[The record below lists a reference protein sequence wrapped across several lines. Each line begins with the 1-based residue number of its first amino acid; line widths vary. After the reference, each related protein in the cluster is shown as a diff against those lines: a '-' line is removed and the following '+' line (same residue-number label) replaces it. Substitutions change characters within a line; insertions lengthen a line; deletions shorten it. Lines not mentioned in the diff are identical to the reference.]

1 VQKCQQEVEE
11 PGIASQHHKN
21 PPLTHC
27 CVRGRWRS
35 TGAHDGAYTLA
46 SHGRDSRPSPRLR
59 VRWQGPRSAVCT
71 GVGAV
76 RPCIGSIDPALGVVD
91 LVLGHST
98 SCCPVQPCMIDR
110 TPVGL
115 FNPALDVSTLRSAF
129 FVLALGWPH
138 ALALV
143 RGSR

>member
-46 SHGRDSRPSPRLR
+46 SHGRRPSPRLR

-76 RPCIGSIDPALGVVD
+76 RPGQKEKAVA
-91 LVLGHST
+91 
-98 SCCPVQPCMIDR
+98 QPC
-110 TPVGL
+110 
-115 FNPALDVSTLRSAF
+115 SA
-129 FVLALGWPH
+129 VPCRAT
-138 ALALV
+138 AQ
-143 RGSR
+143 GSRASTVMFSASTVPFRASTVHDLPCCMGFSESTVHFLAWPVVGHE